1 MKNPMPGRANSR
13 RLKGLSMV
21 ALLTALM
28 AALQLRADEP
38 YARAR
43 DYDLQHSRIALRFDL
58 EQKEVLG
65 DVTHSLSILRDDTS
79 KIWFDSVGLT
89 IQSVTVNKSPTHF
102 ETTADK
108 LIVPLPGVA
117 KIGDKFEVA
126 IRYEG
131 KPTKGMYFVLP
142 DKDYP
147 DRPKQIW
154 TQGESEDTRYYLPT
168 YDYPNDRLTTETIL
182 TVPASWITVSNG
194 KLISVSDAGNGLKTW
209 TWRESV
215 PSSTYLIT
223 VVAGEFDEKK
233 DSWRGMPVT
242 YYAPKGR
249 GDRLLVNYS
258 RTPAMIDLFSKRL
271 GVDYPWEKYAQVMVD
286 DFVAGGMENSSAT
299 TNTSSSLNHAKI
311 AAELYTGEDG
321 LISHE
326 LGHQWFGDLVTCKD
340 WGDIWLNEGFATFM
354 ETVWTES
361 HYGKDIA
368 DMDRWLAAMQWFGN
382 ADLFNKPIVRHDFED
397 SSEFDGNA
405 YTKGG
410 WVLYMLRHQLGEDA
424 FYRGL
429 KHYLEV
435 NRGKNVV
442 TADLAKAIEE
452 SSHTNVDQFF
462 SQWLY
467 GAGAPKF
474 DLGYSYDNDK
484 HQVALTVKQTQKV
497 EGRVGIFRVPA
508 DVEITTSSGPKL
520 YSITVSKP
528 EEIFTFPAS
537 SAPHMV
543 LFDKG
548 GNVLKTAEFHKE
560 KKEWLYQLKNA
571 AEVADRDDAAFALG
585 KLKNDEDIVS
595 ALGTALRN
603 DKALGVR
610 FSAADMLGKLGGTA
624 ASKQLLDALDE
635 MTQFGVRARIVT
647 ALGNLKDDPTVVAR
661 LTAIAKDDHSY
672 RARAAALQALGKL
685 KSPGA
690 LAILEAAAS
699 GDSPDGYLRDA
710 ALRALG
716 PLGDDKAVPVLE
728 QWSAPGKPIES
739 RTAAIRSLASLDK
752 SNREITKQIA
762 GYLSE
767 PHFPVRMAAI
777 YSLGGRGDA
786 TAVPALEA
794 LLKSGDLSIEMVP
807 MIKEQIAR
815 LQKPAGKPASAG
827 GDGGGNSSGSEKA
840 GDSGVVLQRLERLE
854 RLVQEMNERL
864 KSFETRLPPP
874 KSGTAGTGNQR
885 QGCHRSAS
893 KIRRSRKL
901 FPVGPVKIAS
911 PSFEKKV
918 NASLRSKKSRGLSP
932 CCRARFSVSPS
943 ATAPAPGLFP
953 STPSVP
959 ALNTATLFPAILSA
973 QHKTNAEFLPP
984 RPSPFTGELTSP
996 SAIRATRCPR

>member
-1 MKNPMPGRANSR
+1 MICAFLENVAR
-13 RLKGLSMV
+13 RKGV
-21 ALLTALM
+21 AIALTIVLLAFSG
-28 AALQLRADEP
+28 ALQLRADEP

-43 DYDLQHSRIALRFDL
+43 EYDLHHSRIALRFDV
-58 EQKEVLG
+58 ERKKVLG
-65 DVTHSLSILRDDTS
+65 DVTHSLSILRDGTT

-89 IQSVTVNKSPTHF
+89 IQSVTVNKSPAKF

-108 LIVPLPGVA
+108 LIVPLPGAA
-117 KIGDKFEVA
+117 KAGEKFDVA

-131 KPTKGMYFVLP
+131 KPTKGMYFILP

-182 TVPASWITVSNG
+182 TVPASWVTVSNG
-194 KLISVSDAGNGLKTW
+194 KLISVSDAGKGLKTW
-209 TWRESV
+209 AWRESL

-223 VVAGEFDEKK
+223 VVAGEFDEVK

-242 YYAPKGR
+242 YDAPKGR
-249 GDRLLVNYS
+249 GDRLSVNYS
-258 RTPAMIDLFSKRL
+258 RTPAMIDLFSKKL

-311 AAELYTGEDG
+311 AAELYTDEDG

-340 WGDIWLNEGFATFM
+340 WGDIWLNEGFATFL
-354 ETVWTES
+354 ENVWTEA
-361 HYGKDIA
+361 HYGKDQA
-368 DMDRWLAAMQWFGN
+368 DYERWEGMRQWFGDSN
-382 ADLFNKPIVRHDFED
+382 LYNKPIVRHDFDD

-410 WVLYMLRHQLGEDA
+410 LVLHMLRHKLGQDA
-424 FYRGL
+424 FYHGL

-474 DLGYSYDNDK
+474 DLSYSYDNDK

-497 EGRVGIFRVPA
+497 EGRVGLFRVPV

-520 YSITVSKP
+520 YDITVSKA
-528 EEIFTFPAS
+528 EQVFTFPAD
-537 SAPHMV
+537 SAPLMA

-548 GNVLKTAEFHKE
+548 GQVLKSAEFHKE
-560 KKEWLYQLKNA
+560 KKDWLYQLKNA
-571 AEVADRDDAAFALG
+571 TEFADRADAAVAFE
-585 KLKNDEDIVS
+585 KIKNDEEVVS
-595 ALGTALRN
+595 ALGASLRN
-603 DKALGVR
+603 DKFWGLRATAADALGRIGVA
-610 FSAADMLGKLGGTA
+610 S
-624 ASKQLLDALDE
+624 ASKQLLDALNSANE
-635 MTQFGVRARIVT
+635 PWVRYRIVS
-647 ALGNLKDDPTVVAR
+647 ALGNFKDDAAIAAK
-661 LTAIAKDDHSY
+661 LTSIAKDDSSY
-672 RARAAALQALGKL
+672 RARAAALQALGRL
-685 KSPGA
+685 KSPGS
-690 LAILEAAAS
+690 LTTLEAAVS
-699 GDSPDGYLRDA
+699 GDSPDGYLRNA

-716 PLGDDKAVPVLE
+716 PLGDDKAVPLLQ
-728 QWSAPGKPIES
+728 QWAAPGKPIEA
-739 RTAAIRSLASLDK
+739 RTGAIRSLASLEK
-752 SNREITKQIA
+752 SNQDITRQIA

-777 YSLGGRGDA
+777 FSLGGRGDA

-794 LLKSGDLSIEMVP
+794 LLKSSDLSIEMVP

-815 LQKPAGKPASAG
+815 LQKPAAKAGAAGAEGGQSAG
-827 GDGGGNSSGSEKA
+827 ETASEKA
-840 GDSGVVLQRLERLE
+840 GDSAAVLQRLEKLE
-854 RLVQEMNERL
+854 HLVQEMNERL

-874 KSGTAGTGNQR
+874 K
-885 QGCHRSAS
+885 
-893 KIRRSRKL
+893 
-901 FPVGPVKIAS
+901 P
-911 PSFEKKV
+911 
-918 NASLRSKKSRGLSP
+918 
-932 CCRARFSVSPS
+932 
-943 ATAPAPGLFP
+943 
-953 STPSVP
+953 
-959 ALNTATLFPAILSA
+959 
-973 QHKTNAEFLPP
+973 
-984 RPSPFTGELTSP
+984 
-996 SAIRATRCPR
+996 